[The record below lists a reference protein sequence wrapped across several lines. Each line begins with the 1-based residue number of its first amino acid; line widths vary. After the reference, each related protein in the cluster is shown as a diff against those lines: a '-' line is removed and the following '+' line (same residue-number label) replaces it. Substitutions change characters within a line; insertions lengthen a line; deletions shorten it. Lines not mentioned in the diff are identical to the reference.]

1 MSGVS
6 QSEICMSETADT
18 IRVLHVDDEP
28 DLVDMAAT
36 FLEREDNRIE
46 VRTANNPTDGLEIL
60 ADYDL
65 DCIVSDYDMPRTNG
79 IEFLEAVREEYPE
92 LPFILYTGKGSEE
105 IASEA
110 ISSGVTEYL
119 QKESGTSQY
128 TVLAHRIQNVVEQYQ
143 ARQAVEQTEQKLTQ
157 LAARSDDV
165 LFMFNEDWSELLF
178 INSAFEDIWGIS
190 VEQVEENAE
199 AFIEYIHPE
208 DRDDVRRSMERIST
222 GQPDEYE
229 YRIIPP
235 DGDQRWVRAQT
246 KPIFDNEGNITRIV
260 GYVRD
265 ITEQKE
271 RTRRFE
277 AIFNNTY
284 TFVGLLE
291 PDGTLIEANDTALSF
306 GGLDR
311 DDVIGKKM
319 WDATWFEHS
328 QETKERARKAVKSAA
343 QGEFVRHEL
352 PVKGTDRE
360 AIIDF
365 SVRPVLND
373 EGEVTLLI
381 PEGRDITERKE
392 HEQKRQQII
401 DRMNDAVIEVDSNWE
416 ITLVNDPVEEF
427 TGQNESELL
436 GQDFW
441 DVFAKAR
448 ETEFEKKYRQAM
460 ETREGTSIV
469 EYYSGVDEWFD
480 IDVYPNDDG
489 GLAFYFLSVTEHKQ
503 RKKELERTRDFFNE
517 AERLGN
523 LGAWEF
529 SASGELVWTDG
540 TRRIHEVD
548 NEFEPTLDEGVQF
561 FHPKDRETIEQ
572 AVKSALESG
581 ASYDREV
588 RLITAND
595 NQRWVRTRGH
605 VLADTDQ
612 PTVRGYIQDITEQKE
627 REEELQKTNTQLENA
642 IEAGAV
648 GTWEWHIPENRLV
661 VGNEFARRF
670 GVDPDVAQDGVK
682 LDRFISSIHE
692 DDREWV
698 EQEIEAAMDA
708 CGEYEAEYRVWN
720 TDDELKWVLARGY
733 IECDDDGTP
742 VTFPGVLVDI
752 TERKQIEQELHQQN
766 ERLDEFASVVSH
778 DLRSPLSV
786 VEGRLELAQEE
797 CESEHLDVIGTA
809 TDRMDRIIEDVLWL
823 ARANQ
828 EIGSVEPTVMQ
839 TTVDAAWNLVA
850 DHIDQV
856 ELLYA
861 DDKRPLPTIKADE
874 NRLRQLLENLLRNA
888 IEHGGTD
895 VTVTVGPLENGFY
908 VEDDGPG
915 IPQDEREDV
924 FAAGYSTDK
933 EGTGFG
939 LNIVKQVA
947 EAHNWEI
954 RVTDGRDGGARFEI
968 TGVEDNQKTAE

>member
-503 RKKELERTRDFFNE
+503 REKELERTRDFFNE

-670 GVDPDVAQDGVK
+670 GVDPDVAQDGVE

-850 DHIDQV
+850 DDIDQV

>member
-392 HEQKRQQII
+392 HEQKCQQII

-670 GVDPDVAQDGVK
+670 GVDPDVAQDGVE

-850 DHIDQV
+850 DDIDQV

>member
-1 MSGVS
+1 
-6 QSEICMSETADT
+6 MSETVDT

-28 DLVDMAAT
+28 GLVDMAAT
-36 FLEREDNRIE
+36 FLEREDNRID
-46 VRTANNPTDGLEIL
+46 VRTANSPTDGLEIL
-60 ADYDL
+60 GEYEL
-65 DCIVSDYDMPRTNG
+65 DCIVSDYDMPQANG

-110 ISSGVTEYL
+110 ISSGVTDYL
-119 QKESGTSQY
+119 QKESGTTQY
-128 TVLAHRIQNVVEQYQ
+128 TVLANRIQNVVEQYQ
-143 ARQAVEQTEQKLTQ
+143 ARTAAEQTEQKLTQ
-157 LAARSDDV
+157 LAEKSDDI

-178 INSAFEDIWGIS
+178 TNSAFEDIWGIS
-190 VEQVEENAE
+190 VEQVEENSE

-208 DRDDVRRSMERIST
+208 DRDDVRRSMERISK
-222 GQPDEYE
+222 GQPDEIE

-235 DGDQRWVRAQT
+235 DGDQRWVRAQG

-271 RTRRFE
+271 YSRRFE

-291 PDGTLIEANDTALSF
+291 PDGTLIEANNTALSF
-306 GGLDR
+306 GGLNR

-319 WDATWFEHS
+319 WEATWFEHS
-328 QETKERARKAVKSAA
+328 QETKKRARKAVKSAA

-352 PVKGTDRE
+352 PVKGADRE

-427 TGQNESELL
+427 TGQDELELL

-441 DVFAKAR
+441 DVFAEAR
-448 ETEFEKKYRQAM
+448 ETEFERKYRQAM
-460 ETREGTSIV
+460 ETREETSIV

-489 GLAFYFLSVTEHKQ
+489 GLAFYFHSVTEHKQ
-503 RKKELERTRDFFNE
+503 REKELERTRDFFNE

-548 NEFEPTLDEGVQF
+548 DEFEPTLDEGIQF
-561 FHPKDRETIEQ
+561 FHPEDRETIER
-572 AVKSALESG
+572 AVESALESG
-581 ASYDREV
+581 ESYDREA

-605 VLADTDQ
+605 VLSNTDQ
-612 PTVRGYIQDITEQKE
+612 PTVRGYIQDITKQKG
-627 REEELQKTNTQLENA
+627 REEELQKTNAQLENA

-648 GTWEWHIPENRLV
+648 GTWEWHIPEDRLV

-670 GVDPDVAQDGVK
+670 GVDPDVAQEGVK

-692 DDREWV
+692 DDRELV

-708 CGEYEAEYRVWN
+708 CGEYEVEYRVWN
-720 TDDELKWVLARGY
+720 IDDELKWVLARGY
-733 IECDDDGTP
+733 VECDDDGAP

-766 ERLDEFASVVSH
+766 ERLNEFASVVSH
-778 DLRSPLSV
+778 DLRSPLNV
-786 VEGRLELAQEE
+786 VEGRLELAQQE

-823 ARANQ
+823 AQAKQ
-828 EIGSVEPTVMQ
+828 EIGSVEPIVIQ

-850 DHIDQV
+850 DDVDQA
-856 ELLYA
+856 EILYE

-874 NRLRQLLENLLRNA
+874 NQLRQLLENLLRNA

-895 VTVTVGPLENGFY
+895 VTVTVGPLESGFY

-915 IPQDEREDV
+915 IPQNKRKDV
-924 FAAGYSTDK
+924 FAAGYSTDM
-933 EGTGFG
+933 EGTGLG

-968 TGVEDNQKTAE
+968 TDVENNQKTTE

>member
-1 MSGVS
+1 
-6 QSEICMSETADT
+6 MSETADT

-28 DLVDMAAT
+28 GLVDMAAT
-36 FLEREDNRIE
+36 FLEREDNRID
-46 VRTANNPTDGLEIL
+46 VRTANSPTDGLEIL
-60 ADYDL
+60 GDYEL
-65 DCIVSDYDMPRTNG
+65 DCIVSDYDMPQTNG

-110 ISSGVTEYL
+110 ISSGVTDYL

-157 LAARSDDV
+157 LAEKSDDI

-178 INSAFEDIWGIS
+178 TNSAFEDIWGIS
-190 VEQVEENAE
+190 VEQVEENSE

-208 DRDDVRRSMERIST
+208 DRDDVRRSMEQISK
-222 GQPDEYE
+222 GQPDEIE

-235 DGDQRWVRAQT
+235 DGDQRWVRAQS
-246 KPIFDNEGNITRIV
+246 KPIFDSEGSITRIV

-271 RTRRFE
+271 HTRRFE

-311 DDVIGKKM
+311 DDVIGNKM
-319 WDATWFEHS
+319 WEATWFEYS
-328 QETKERARKAVKSAA
+328 QETKDRARKAVKSAA

-352 PVKGTDRE
+352 PVKGAGRE

-416 ITLVNDPVEEF
+416 ITVVNDPVEEF
-427 TGQNESELL
+427 TGQDESELL

-441 DVFAKAR
+441 DVFAEAR
-448 ETEFEKKYRQAM
+448 GTEFERKYRQAM
-460 ETREGTSIV
+460 ETREGTTIV

-503 RKKELERTRDFFNE
+503 REKELERTRDFFNE

-540 TRRIHEVD
+540 TRRIHKVD
-548 NEFEPTLDEGVQF
+548 DKFEPTLDEGVQF
-561 FHPKDRETIEQ
+561 FHPEDRETIEQ
-572 AVKSALESG
+572 AVESALESG
-581 ASYDREV
+581 ASYDREA

-627 REEELQKTNTQLENA
+627 REEQLQKTNAQLENA

-661 VGNEFARRF
+661 VGNEFAKRF
-670 GVDPDVAQDGVK
+670 GVDPDVAQDGVE

-720 TDDELKWVLARGY
+720 IDDELKWVLARGY
-733 IECDDDGTP
+733 VECDDDGTP
-742 VTFPGVLVDI
+742 ITFPGVLVDI

-823 ARANQ
+823 ARAKQ

-850 DHIDQV
+850 DDVDQA

-861 DDKRPLPTIKADE
+861 DEKRPLPTIKADE
-874 NRLRQLLENLLRNA
+874 NRLSQLLENLLRNA

-915 IPQDEREDV
+915 IPQDKREDV

-939 LNIVKQVA
+939 LNIVNQVA
-947 EAHNWEI
+947 EEHNWEI

>member
-6 QSEICMSETADT
+6 QSEVCMSETADS

-36 FLEREDNRIE
+36 YLEREDNRID
-46 VRTANNPTDGLEIL
+46 VRTANSPVDGSEIL
-60 ADYDL
+60 ADHEL
-65 DCIVSDYDMPRTNG
+65 DCIVSDYDMPQTNG
-79 IEFLEAVREEYPE
+79 IEFLQAVREEYPE

-110 ISSGVTEYL
+110 ISSGVTDYL

-143 ARQAVEQTEQKLTQ
+143 AQQAVEQTEQKLTQ
-157 LAARSDDV
+157 LAERSDDV
-165 LFMFNEDWSELLF
+165 LFMFNGDWSELLF
-178 INSAFEDIWGIS
+178 VNSSFEDIWGIS

-208 DRDDVRRSMERIST
+208 DRDDVRRSMERISK
-222 GQPDEYE
+222 GQPDELE
-229 YRIIPP
+229 YRVIPP
-235 DGDQRWVRAQT
+235 DGDQRWVRAKS

-319 WDATWFEHS
+319 WEATWFERS
-328 QETKERARKAVKSAA
+328 QETKERARKAVKRAA
-343 QGEFVRHEL
+343 QGEFIRHEL
-352 PVKGTDRE
+352 PVKGADRE

-392 HEQKRQQII
+392 HEKKRQQII

-416 ITLVNDPVEEF
+416 ITVVNDPVEEF
-427 TGQNESELL
+427 TGQDESELL

-441 DVFAKAR
+441 NVFAEAR
-448 ETEFEKKYRQAM
+448 GTDFETKYRRAM
-460 ETREGTSIV
+460 QTREQISIV
-469 EYYSGVDEWFD
+469 EYYPGVDEWFD

-489 GLAFYFLSVTEHKQ
+489 GLAFYFLSITEHKE
-503 RKKELERTRDFFNE
+503 REKELERTRDFFKE
-517 AERLGN
+517 SEQLGN

-529 SASGELVWTDG
+529 SASGDLVWTDG

-548 NEFEPTLDEGVQF
+548 DEFEPTMEAAIPF
-561 FHPKDRETIEQ
+561 FHPEDRETIEE
-572 AVKSALESG
+572 AVENALESG
-581 ASYDREV
+581 ESYDREI
-588 RLITAND
+588 RLITAQD
-595 NQRWVRTRGH
+595 NQRWVRTRGY
-605 VLADTDQ
+605 VLPDTDQ
-612 PTVRGYIQDITEQKE
+612 PTVRGFIQDITEQKE
-627 REEELQKTNTQLENA
+627 RERELQRTNAQLENA

-661 VGNEFARRF
+661 VGKEFARRF
-670 GVDPDVAQDGVK
+670 GVDPELAQDGVE
-682 LDRFISSIHE
+682 LDRFVSSIHE
-692 DDREWV
+692 DDREQV
-698 EQEIEAAMDA
+698 KGEIEAAMNA

-720 TDDELKWVLARGY
+720 VDGELKWVLARGY
-733 IECDDDGTP
+733 VECDDDETP

-766 ERLDEFASVVSH
+766 ERLNEFANVVSH
-778 DLRSPLSV
+778 DLRNPLNV

-797 CESEHLDVIGTA
+797 CDSEHLDVISTA
-809 TDRMDRIIEDVLWL
+809 TDRMDRFIEDVLWL

-839 TTVDAAWNLVA
+839 HTVDAAWNLVA
-850 DHIDQV
+850 DDVSQA

-861 DDKRPLPTIKADE
+861 DDERHLPVIEANE

-888 IEHGGTD
+888 IKHGGTD
-895 VTVTVGPLENGFY
+895 VTVTVGTVEDGFY

-915 IPQDEREDV
+915 IPQDERENV
-924 FAAGYSTDK
+924 FTAGYSTAKD
-933 EGTGFG
+933 GTGFG
-939 LNIVKQVA
+939 LNIAKQVV
-947 EAHNWEI
+947 EAHDWEI
-954 RVTDGRDGGARFEI
+954 HLSESEQGGARFEI
-968 TGVEDNQKTAE
+968 AGVEFDSE